1 MYTFF
6 IFFLMINKT
15 NTFLFRNTKWNNFY
29 AKTQEI
35 IQPVIKKQYNNKEL
49 YLKETYYI
57 KKHLYDFDCPINT
70 DNINDIDVLM
80 KKGLLIISSKS
91 GSICG
96 VLFKFNIPKV
106 DLILGCS
113 LRNKYNDLLKSH
125 KPLDSSYQIVQYSKK
140 NNTATNFVLDNW
152 LLNQQNNYDD
162 FKKLYFNN
170 LIKEKDFIND
180 AENLVILINN
190 FYDEIEENPHLGR
203 T

>member
-1 MYTFF
+1 
-6 IFFLMINKT
+6 
-15 NTFLFRNTKWNNFY
+15 
-29 AKTQEI
+29 
-35 IQPVIKKQYNNKEL
+35 IKKQYSNKEL

-57 KKHLYDFDCPINT
+57 KKHLYDFDCSINT

-96 VLFKFNIPKV
+96 VLLKFNIPKV

-125 KPLDSSYQIVQYSKK
+125 KPLDSSYQIIQYSKK

-170 LIKEKDFIND
+170 LIKEKDFLND
-180 AENLVILINN
+180 AENLVLLINN
-190 FYDEIEENPHLGR
+190 FYDEIEENI
-203 T
+203 

>member
-1 MYTFF
+1 MYIFF

-29 AKTQEI
+29 IKTQEI
-35 IQPVIKKQYNNKEL
+35 IQPVIKKQYSNKEL

-57 KKHLYDFDCPINT
+57 KKHLYDFDCSINT

-96 VLFKFNIPKV
+96 VLLKFNIPKV

-125 KPLDSSYQIVQYSKK
+125 KPLDSSYQIIQYSKK

-170 LIKEKDFIND
+170 LIKEKDFLND
-180 AENLVILINN
+180 AENLVLLINN
-190 FYDEIEENPHLGR
+190 FYDEIEENI
-203 T
+203 

>member
-1 MYTFF
+1 
-6 IFFLMINKT
+6 
-15 NTFLFRNTKWNNFY
+15 
-29 AKTQEI
+29 
-35 IQPVIKKQYNNKEL
+35 
-49 YLKETYYI
+49 
-57 KKHLYDFDCPINT
+57 
-70 DNINDIDVLM
+70 M

-96 VLFKFNIPKV
+96 VLLKFNIPKV

-125 KPLDSSYQIVQYSKK
+125 KPLDSSYQIIQYSKK

-170 LIKEKDFIND
+170 LIKEKDFLND
-180 AENLVILINN
+180 AENLVLLINN
-190 FYDEIEENPHLGR
+190 FYDEIEENI
-203 T
+203 

>member
-15 NTFLFRNTKWNNFY
+15 NTYLFRNTKWNNFY
-29 AKTQEI
+29 IKTQEI
-35 IQPVIKKQYNNKEL
+35 IQPVIKKQYSNKEL

-57 KKHLYDFDCPINT
+57 KKHLYDFDCSINT

-96 VLFKFNIPKV
+96 VLLKFNIPKV

-125 KPLDSSYQIVQYSKK
+125 KPLDSSYQIIQYSKK

-170 LIKEKDFIND
+170 LIKEKDFLND
-180 AENLVILINN
+180 AENLVLLINN
-190 FYDEIEENPHLGR
+190 FYDEIEENI
-203 T
+203 